1 MITNEPRVLIPM
13 HPSKGASANATP
25 ISMMLM
31 IQMPWPAI
39 LVTVLELNVMPRG
52 VQRVNIAI
60 TYLMVSF
67 VGVKT
72 AGIPMQI

>member
-52 VQRVNIAI
+52 V
-60 TYLMVSF
+60 
-67 VGVKT
+67 
-72 AGIPMQI
+72 